1 MIELS
6 NSSLAN
12 AYSNSFMEE
21 AIIRSKYN
29 AVSGF
34 AVVAS
39 NAIGTASKA
48 VVYANVACT
57 VVMYIH
63 YIGLKQSAISFLWW
77 NLDRSLT

>member
-1 MIELS
+1 LS

-29 AVSGF
+29 AVSGIS
-34 AVVAS
+34 AAAN
-39 NAIGTASKA
+39 NAIGAASKA

-57 VVMYIH
+57 VVMYR
-63 YIGLKQSAISFLWW
+63 YNIGPKQSAISFLWW